1 MVYSILAKDGLFT
14 DFIFEIFIIWFEVNG
29 RTGLGSTLVNVVL
42 ISGCSTNVLTSC
54 GLFNLIL
61 EDLVND
67 GLTAVDVDGCI
78 PIMDNCLIV
87 SGDAVLCDLE
97 VLGKS

>member
-1 MVYSILAKDGLFT
+1 MLYSILAKDGLLT

-29 RTGLGSTLVNVVL
+29 LTGLGWTLVNVAL

-54 GLFNLIL
+54 GLVNLTL

-67 GLTAVDVDGCI
+67 GLIGVDGCI
-78 PIMDNCLIV
+78 PIIDNCLIV
-87 SGDAVLCDLE
+87 SGDAVLWDTE
-97 VLGKS
+97 VFGKL